1 MYKKKVLL
9 LLTTIVSVFSLGF
22 VFLTNANNM
31 DFSNFASATSESY
44 SISMSSTKNKLFS
57 ETGSTPY
64 SGEKTIKTNLG
75 NDIDFSYSNVMGLNN
90 TWHVL
95 KNGGCFYNKTPIHGL
110 SSLTIN
116 FKNDDKNFK
125 LYWSFD
131 GTFNNENI
139 YLGTSSSSD
148 AFVFDFNGEYPYYVK
163 FENSSGVNL
172 NVASVDLCFSC
183 QENVYQITASSD
195 DLTKGSVDGA
205 GSYKYGEEVNLVALP
220 ESGYSLLGWYENDS
234 LVSNDNPFTFNM
246 DNHYHNYV
254 AKFDIGYNLFVSS
267 ENAAAGQT
275 VAPSISCAGLTVT
288 VKAIESRGW
297 EFAFWYDEDLN
308 EVSSNI
314 EYNFVMPNHEVTLF
328 AAFTEGYDVNVFTKV
343 PSELSLFGSGH
354 YLVDQSITVNATKTN
369 NRGTFIGWFDNNQL
383 MSNELSYTFTLEKP
397 TTLEAKWHN
406 LSISNNIVNGI
417 YSSVNHIYVP
427 DGITGIQ
434 HSVFSS
440 YSFASIDLPNSLLS
454 IGANAFSNNTLLQE
468 IVLPNNVTLIEYQ
481 AFMYCTNLESIT
493 IPSSLSS
500 LTHGLLRGC
509 TSLSTIKYLGTMAQ
523 WESLPKAEYWNLSV
537 PATSVICIDGSV
549 SL

>member
-1 MYKKKVLL
+1 MNKKRLLLATLFSVASCTL
-9 LLTTIVSVFSLGF
+9 LLT
-22 VFLTNANNM
+22 FLTNANITI
-31 DFSNFASATSESY
+31 FSMNAQNYSY
-44 SISMSSTKNKLFS
+44 GISFSQTKNKFFD

-64 SGEKTIKTNLG
+64 SGEKTIKTNLD
-75 NDIDFSYSNVMGLNN
+75 NDVDFSYSNVMGLNN
-90 TWHVL
+90 TWHVF
-95 KNGGCFYNKTPIHGL
+95 KNGGCFYNTTPIHGL

-148 AFVFDFNGEYPYYVK
+148 AFVFNFNGEYPYYFK

-205 GSYKYGEEVNLVALP
+205 GSYKYGEEVNLIALP

-254 AKFDIGYNLFVSS
+254 AKFDTGYNLFVSS

-314 EYNFVMPNHEVTLF
+314 EYSFVMPNHEVTLF

-343 PSELSLFGSGH
+343 PSELSLSGSGH
-354 YLVDQSITVNATKTN
+354 YLVDQSITVNAIKTN

-406 LSISNNIVNGI
+406 LSISNNTVNGI
-417 YSSVNHIYVP
+417 ISSVNHIYVP
-427 DGITGIQ
+427 DGITGIRYNA
-434 HSVFSS
+434 FSS
-440 YSFASIDLPNSLLS
+440 YYFASIDLPNSLLS
-454 IGANAFSNNTLLQE
+454 IGSNAFSNNILLQE
-468 IVLPNNVTLIEYQ
+468 IVIPNNVTLIEYQ
-481 AFMYCTNLESIT
+481 AFMHCSNLESIT

-500 LTHGLLRGC
+500 LTQGLLREC

-537 PATSVICIDGSV
+537 PAASVICTDGSV